1 MTHRIK
7 YVEADEELRKKF
19 MIHFNLGEDDFK
31 INSYFT
37 YEENLKRHLEVKEYW
52 EKEIELY
59 AQAKDCGDQQAVY
72 KKNNNIYKLN
82 ISKEKLVPIVEKI
95 SLLGEQNLVQI
106 QKMLELNE
114 FGRLIF
120 NNMDHFDVKKLE

>member
-19 MIHFNLGEDDFK
+19 MIHFNLSEDDFK

-59 AQAKDCGDQQAVY
+59 AQAKDCCDQQAVY
-72 KKNNNIYKLN
+72 KKNSNIYKLN
-82 ISKEKLVPIVEKI
+82 ISKEKLVTIVEKI
-95 SLLGEQNLVQI
+95 SLLGEPNLVKI